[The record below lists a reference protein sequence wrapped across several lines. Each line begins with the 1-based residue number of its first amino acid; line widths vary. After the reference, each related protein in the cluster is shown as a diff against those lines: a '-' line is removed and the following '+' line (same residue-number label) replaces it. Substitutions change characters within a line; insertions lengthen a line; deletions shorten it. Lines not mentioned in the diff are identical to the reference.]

1 VRLRAGFRRSAALA
15 AGAALLSACAYYN
28 GMYNTNRL
36 VRSARK
42 AERQGRP
49 FEASGLWGQVIVRA
63 ESVAVHHPHSKYAA
77 QATVL
82 RGLAMSRLG
91 QCTTAVEPLSRA
103 TLLPPGDL
111 AEEATLALGRCRMET
126 GDAASA
132 DLAFRELLDSKDV
145 IVQREARF
153 QHARA
158 LRMTGNYD
166 EAVSLLRDDK
176 TPRAND
182 ELLLALAS
190 GGRDA
195 EADSLTT
202 LLLASGDTT
211 RKWDSLVT
219 TLGRQNPRSA
229 EKLVDRLDAQTS
241 APPQIV
247 GRRLYE
253 DGLRLEAIDSARAL
267 ARFKDAAR
275 LGVGTESG
283 ERAALELLRLE
294 IAKAGGVEAL
304 APAADS
310 LRLLASKATFVHPE
324 ATDLFTAVTRVR
336 LAVDSGA
343 ANIPRGDLRLFLAAE
358 VARDSL
364 LAPRVAGELFRRIVS
379 EWSASPYAPKA
390 LLAGQLV
397 DSTWADSAQALLAER
412 YTDSPY
418 LAFLRGEPADG
429 YRALEDSLLAFAATI
444 PAPQRPGV
452 RGRPPLRG
460 DEPDVPRRR
469 VRERKPSIDP
479 ATGGRLQP

>member
-1 VRLRAGFRRSAALA
+1 VKRRAGFRRFAALVVCA
-15 AGAALLSACAYYN
+15 ATLSACAYYN

-63 ESVAVHHPHSKYAA
+63 ESVVVHHPHSKYAT

-91 QCTTAVEPLSRA
+91 QCAPALEPLSQV

-111 AEEATLALGRCRMET
+111 SEEATLALGRCRMET

-132 DLAFRELLDSKDV
+132 DLAFRALLDSKDE
-145 IVQREARF
+145 IVRRDARF

-166 EAVSLLRDDK
+166 EAAAILREIK

-182 ELLLALAS
+182 ELLLALAGERW
-190 GGRDA
+190 GG
-195 EADSLTT
+195 EADSFTT
-202 LLLASGDTT
+202 LLLASGDST

-219 TLGRQNPRSA
+219 WLGRENPRSA
-229 EKLVDRLDAQTS
+229 NKLVDRLGTQTG
-241 APPQIV
+241 ATPQAV

-253 DGLRLEAIDSARAL
+253 DGLRLAAIDSTLAV
-267 ARFKDAAR
+267 ARFMEAAKTG
-275 LGVGTESG
+275 LGTESG
-283 ERAALELLRLE
+283 ERASLALLRLE
-294 IAKAGGVEAL
+294 IAQAVGVEAL

-310 LRLLASKATFVHPE
+310 LGLLATKGAFVNTE
-324 ATDLFTAVTRVR
+324 ASGLFAVLTRVR
-336 LAVDSGA
+336 LASDSGGA
-343 ANIPRGDLRLFLAAE
+343 DIPRGDLRLFLAAE
-358 VARDSL
+358 LARDSL
-364 LAPRVAGELFRRIVS
+364 KAPRVAGQLFRRIAS

-390 LLAGQLV
+390 VLAAQAI

-418 LAFLRGEPADG
+418 LAVLRGEPADG
-429 YRALEDSLLAFAATI
+429 YRVLEDSLLAFASHI
-444 PAPQRPGV
+444 PTAQRPRV
-452 RGRPPLRG
+452 RGRRPPDDAADL
-460 DEPDVPRRR
+460 PRRR
-469 VRERKPSIDP
+469 GAEPKPNSP
-479 ATGGRLQP
+479 TNGRRLPQ